1 MLVILSISGV
11 TFVWSESP
19 ISVLKSFAWSE
30 PSMGNLARKDLVGTE
45 SVIGE
50 SRFTHCSSSYAHVS
64 ASSVVHSAVGFT
76 LFVCEFTGSGRF
88 PSLTN
93 PPLPPVAIVAHSAC
107 FTIISSPVRLVTV
120 TSLLAPFLSLIA
132 LASPSLHLLSS
143 PPLQLCLDRVETP
156 ELLRSSVCLTEL
168 CVSLSLLHLC
178 LFCVVTSVEPIEP
191 PPPSPTQ
198 YVMFLTL
205 WLGMVSTISGNSF
218 ASGPRLLYGSDQS
231 KVSLQPYVS
240 LHLHCHTSSN
250 NSDTTYVTS
259 FLLHRVETLQGSDYL
274 LGFGLSAESSIVKH
288 SFKAKSPQK
297 ICLRFDIV
305 FVNCRK
311 SP

>member
-1 MLVILSISGV
+1 
-11 TFVWSESP
+11 
-19 ISVLKSFAWSE
+19 
-30 PSMGNLARKDLVGTE
+30 
-45 SVIGE
+45 
-50 SRFTHCSSSYAHVS
+50 
-64 ASSVVHSAVGFT
+64 
-76 LFVCEFTGSGRF
+76 
-88 PSLTN
+88 
-93 PPLPPVAIVAHSAC
+93 
-107 FTIISSPVRLVTV
+107 
-120 TSLLAPFLSLIA
+120 
-132 LASPSLHLLSS
+132 
-143 PPLQLCLDRVETP
+143 
-156 ELLRSSVCLTEL
+156 
-168 CVSLSLLHLC
+168 
-178 LFCVVTSVEPIEP
+178 
-191 PPPSPTQ
+191 
-198 YVMFLTL
+198 MFLTL